1 MAAAEIDA
9 VLDLGVDE
17 LRRRYS
23 ERELSPVE
31 VIAAVSSRIERTQ
44 PQLNAF
50 VTLCLERAGR
60 EAERAA
66 GRFAAGDARALEGV
80 PIAVKD
86 LIDTEGVRTTYGSAI
101 FSQHIPDADAV
112 AVRRVREAG
121 AIVVGKTATH
131 EFAWGITCEN
141 PHFGDCRN
149 PWDPELVSGGSS
161 GGSAAALAARAVPL
175 ALGSD
180 TGGSIRI
187 PAAFCGVTGFK
198 PTYGR
203 VDSAGTF
210 PLARS
215 LDHVGPMARRPRDA
229 WRLYEVIAGI
239 EAGALRPRAAER
251 GGAVAVPE
259 QDGLRELRLG
269 LCAGLHGV
277 RPSDEIER
285 VLASIAATAEDLGA
299 EVVDVEFDADDLIAA
314 CFATTQRVEALDA
327 HRRRGLFPD
336 RRRDYGEDV
345 RDRLERAAEL
355 TLADYL
361 GAAADRARVAAAF
374 SKTFEQV
381 DLLLTPVSAAAPVR
395 IGEAKRLHRGRE
407 TDFRELVMGATTPQN
422 LAGLPACTLRGG
434 FDSEDLP
441 VGLQLTGPQGS
452 DARTVA
458 TAESLFEATSATQR
472 RWPTL
477 EN

>member
-80 PIAVKD
+80 PIAIKD

-101 FSQHIPDADAV
+101 FSQHIPEADSA

-141 PHFGDCRN
+141 PHYGDCRN

-198 PTYGR
+198 PTFGR

-239 EAGALRPRAAER
+239 EAGGR
-251 GGAVAVPE
+251 GDAVGAPG
-259 QDGLRELRLG
+259 QDGLRGLRLG
-269 LCAGLHGV
+269 LCEDLHGV

-285 VLASIAATAEDLGA
+285 VLADVATSAEDLGA
-299 EVVDVEFDADDLIAA
+299 ELVDVGFDAGELIAA
-314 CFATTQRVEALDA
+314 SFATTQRVEALEA

-336 RRRDYGEDV
+336 RLRDYGEDV
-345 RDRLERAAEL
+345 RDRLERATEL
-355 TLADYL
+355 SLADYL
-361 GAAADRARVAAAF
+361 EAAVDRARIAAAF
-374 SKTFEQV
+374 SKTFERV
-381 DLLLTPVSAAAPVR
+381 DLLLTPVSAAGPVR
-395 IGEAKRLHRGRE
+395 IGEAKRLHRGRR

-434 FDSEDLP
+434 LDPEGLP
-441 VGLQLTGPQGS
+441 IGLQLTGPQGS

-458 TAESLFEATSATQR
+458 TAESLFEATSDAQR

-477 EN
+477 GN